1 MSAITKAI
9 VGTAVGAGLIGAISY
24 VRGITRAQAELQI
37 VPSVYLHKVSLEGI
51 VIRVDALLKNPTKAS
66 FKIKYPFIE
75 IMHSQR
81 LIGSS
86 QVINKDIHIPSFG
99 QVMIQDMMVN
109 VPVLNF
115 FEVVSALILSINNHE
130 PVVLN
135 VGVITTVDLGWT
147 QKAYEHRQDLTLK
160 H

>member
-1 MSAITKAI
+1 MSAITKI
-9 VGTAVGAGLIGAISY
+9 VAGTVIGAGVIAGINY
-24 VRGITRAQAELQI
+24 VRGITRAQAQLQI
-37 VPSVYLHKVSLEGI
+37 VPSIYLHKISLEGL

-75 IMHSQR
+75 IMHSGK

-86 QVINKDIHIPSFG
+86 ESVNKNISIPSYG
-99 QVMIQDMMVN
+99 QVMIKDIMITI
-109 VPVLNF
+109 PTLNF
-115 FEVVSALILSINNHE
+115 FSIISDLLLSINNNE

-147 QKAYEHRQDLTLK
+147 QTAYEHRQDLTLK
-160 H
+160 K